1 VPATGP
7 DDAGVTETIQRYLPR
22 DWVFPLVLAVFVAT
36 VVWFGRSIHDFLLP
50 PSDTV
55 TVPSFVGQT
64 LGDANAEIERLK
76 LTAAVIDHTTSDRY
90 PKNVVIMQRPDAGTA
105 VRQGRQVS
113 FVISD
118 GIVARLMPDLRYQSM
133 REVNL
138 DLSHAKLQLG
148 KVSYVKS
155 DVVPD
160 GHVVS
165 QDPSPLSNVA
175 EGDKVDLVV
184 SRGGASQLRVPNFV
198 GMNVDDARA
207 LADKDGIKL
216 GQIVWTPLGRY
227 GPAHG
232 QVTLQNVKA
241 GAKIS
246 PYEQISL
253 QVSSGPYESGY
264 IIRQARLLVS
274 VPVPENVPNGKQL
287 EVRLSVTDATG
298 KYDLYHA
305 FAEPGQKMDFTVTA
319 VGTSVVDMYVNDVLV
334 GETRLGS
341 EPAAIYDM
349 KPSPKPSGVP

>member
-1 VPATGP
+1 VRP
-7 DDAGVTETIQRYLPR
+7 YLPR
-22 DWVFPLVLAVFVAT
+22 DWVFPIVLAVFVACVT
-36 VVWFGRSIHDFLLP
+36 WFGRSIHDFLLP
-50 PSDTV
+50 PADTV

-64 LGDANAEIERLK
+64 LADANAEIERLK
-76 LTAAVIDHTTSDRY
+76 LTSAVTDHTTSDRY

-105 VRQGRQVS
+105 VREGRQVS

-138 DLSHAKLQLG
+138 DLARAKLQLG
-148 KVSYVKS
+148 KIAYVKS

-160 GHVVS
+160 GHVIS
-165 QDPSPLSNVA
+165 QDPAPLSNVA
-175 EGDKVDLVV
+175 EGDAVNLTV
-184 SRGGASQLRVPNFV
+184 SRGGSVQLRVPNFV

-216 GQIVWTPLGRY
+216 GQIVWTPLGAG

-232 QVTLQNVKA
+232 QVAMQSIKPGVNV
-241 GAKIS
+241 S

-253 QVSSGPYESGY
+253 QVSAGPYESGY

-274 VPVPENVPNGKQL
+274 VPVPENVPDGKQL
-287 EVRLSVTDATG
+287 DVRLTVTDATG
-298 KYDLYHA
+298 KYDIYRA
-305 FAEPGQKMDFTVTA
+305 FAEPGQKLALTVTA

-349 KPSPKPSGVP
+349 KPSPHPPSQ

>member
-1 VPATGP
+1 VR
-7 DDAGVTETIQRYLPR
+7 QYLPR
-22 DWVFPLVLAVFVAT
+22 DWLFPLVLAVFVAC

-50 PSDTV
+50 PADTV

-64 LGDANAEIERLK
+64 LTDANAEVERLK
-76 LTAAVIDHTTSDRY
+76 LSGAVIDHTTSDRY

-105 VRQGRQVS
+105 VREGRQVS

-148 KVSYVKS
+148 KVTYVKS
-155 DVVPD
+155 DVIPD
-160 GHVVS
+160 GHVIS

-175 EGDKVDLVV
+175 EGDTVTLTV
-184 SRGGASQLRVPNFV
+184 SRGGASQLHVPNFV

-216 GQIVWTPLGRY
+216 GQVVWTPLGRE

-232 QVTLQNVKA
+232 QVTLQSIKA
-241 GAKIS
+241 GSRVA

-253 QVSSGPYESGY
+253 QVSAGPYESGY
-264 IIRQARLLVS
+264 IVRQARLLVS

-287 EVRLSVTDATG
+287 DVRLTVTDATG
-298 KYDLYHA
+298 KYDIYRA
-305 FAEPGQKMDFTVTA
+305 FAEPGQKLDLTVTA
-319 VGTSVVDMYVNDVLV
+319 IGTSVVDMYVNDVLV

-349 KPSPKPSGVP
+349 KASPKPSEEP

>member
-1 VPATGP
+1 VA
-7 DDAGVTETIQRYLPR
+7 ETVRQYLPR
-22 DWVFPLVLAVFVAT
+22 DWVFPIVLAIFVAAL
-36 VVWFGRSIHDFLLP
+36 VWFGRSIHDFLLP

-64 LGDANAEIERLK
+64 LTDANAEVERLK
-76 LTAAVIDHTTSDRY
+76 LTGAVIDHTTSDRY

-105 VRQGRQVS
+105 VREGRQIS

-118 GIVARLMPDLRYQSM
+118 GIIARLMPDLRYQSM

-138 DLSHAKLQLG
+138 DLSRSKLQLG
-148 KVSYVKS
+148 KVTYVKS
-155 DVVPD
+155 DVIPD
-160 GHVVS
+160 GHVIS
-165 QDPSPLSNVA
+165 QDPSPLSSVV
-175 EGDKVDLVV
+175 EGDTVNLTV
-184 SRGGASQLRVPNFV
+184 SRGGASQLHVPNFV
-198 GMNVDDARA
+198 GMNVDAARA

-216 GQIVWTPLGRY
+216 GQLVWTPLGRN

-232 QVTLQNVKA
+232 QVTLQMPKA
-241 GAKIS
+241 GTKVAA
-246 PYEQISL
+246 YDQVSL

-287 EVRLSVTDATG
+287 EVRLAMTDATG

-305 FAEPGQKMDFTVTA
+305 FAEPGQKLDLTVTA
-319 VGTSVVDMYVNDVLV
+319 IGTSVVDMYVNDVLV
-334 GETRLGS
+334 GETRLGA

-349 KPSPKPSGVP
+349 KPSPSPSPGAP